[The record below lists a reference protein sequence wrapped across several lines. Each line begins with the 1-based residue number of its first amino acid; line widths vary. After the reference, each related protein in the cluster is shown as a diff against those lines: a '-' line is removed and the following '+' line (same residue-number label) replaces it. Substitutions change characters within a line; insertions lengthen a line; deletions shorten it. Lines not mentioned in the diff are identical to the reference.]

1 MTKPTALHLVR
12 LVAAAVLAPA
22 VVLNERK
29 VAYPRR
35 LAFQLSVELAAA
47 VLALAVVLNERI
59 VAYPRRLG
67 FQPSGALMLP
77 PLALA
82 LARSVLLL
90 ALALA
95 HSVLVLAL
103 ALVRLSVGPA
113 AAQPSGTV
121 AAPQH
126 EVESSS
132 LDPRL
137 AVQ

>member
-82 LARSVLLL
+82 MRCTFAASVRGATGWRCGERRRGL
-90 ALALA
+90 
-95 HSVLVLAL
+95 
-103 ALVRLSVGPA
+103 P
-113 AAQPSGTV
+113 P
-121 AAPQH
+121 
-126 EVESSS
+126 
-132 LDPRL
+132 
-137 AVQ
+137 

>member
-22 VVLNERK
+22 VVLNERI

-35 LAFQLSVELAAA
+35 LAFQLSVELAAVELVAA

-67 FQPSGALMLP
+67 FQLSGALMLP

-82 LARSVLLL
+82 LARSVLE
-90 ALALA
+90 
-95 HSVLVLAL
+95 L

-126 EVESSS
+126 EVESAS

-137 AVQ
+137 AAL